1 MDTCHNR
8 TLLGHTLGIDG
19 DGLPRL
25 DFITPF
31 ELSGEGNVRREARCA
46 AEG

>member
-1 MDTCHNR
+1 MPQS
-8 TLLGHTLGIDG
+8 HTLGIDG

-46 AEG
+46 ADG